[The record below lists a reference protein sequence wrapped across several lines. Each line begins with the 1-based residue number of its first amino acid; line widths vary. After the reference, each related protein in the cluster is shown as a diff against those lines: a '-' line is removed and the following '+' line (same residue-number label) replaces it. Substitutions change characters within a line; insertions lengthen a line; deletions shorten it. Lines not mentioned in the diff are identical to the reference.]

1 MISCRKEKEPRKVKE
16 VNKLNLARKR
26 KVRRKKMLSLNM
38 NKKIINEDIY
48 LFCINLIINI
58 VHLFLI
64 FLYLKCFE
72 DKNL

>member
-26 KVRRKKMLSLNM
+26 KVRLKRMLSLNM

-48 LFCINLIINI
+48 LERFNYLFCAFISINVVIP
-58 VHLFLI
+58 
-64 FLYLKCFE
+64 
-72 DKNL
+72 